1 MGHTHNK
8 VLRISAASLLAGIGC
23 LALTQPSYAAS
34 EGTFTDN
41 NSTEWKYS
49 YDTSGDDPVLT
60 IGFKSAANTTNTIF
74 TIPSLTE
81 VKGKLSSLSGINS
94 IDTYHIRN
102 LATESEASAAVAP
115 ALTKVDMTNAAKVQ
129 ISDLAPLFKN
139 SQNSEIEL
147 VFGND
152 MVIGNSEYV
161 DYLTTQSSFNYV
173 IDADAYPGLFEG
185 LKVKLTNLDKV
196 KYIGWRAFKDATLN
210 ESNTA
215 ITINS
220 NQTVG
225 GRVFENSNVKSLSIN
240 TSKVGFGFC
249 KGCSSLTSLTL
260 GNSVTEIYGQAFQ
273 NTSNLKQTLDT
284 NKVTEIDR
292 DAFHNSGLTGL
303 TVHNDLAY
311 IREYAFE
318 GTTLGE
324 LNFTGTNPSIGVRS
338 FYNAGITSLNLGEN
352 LTTIQAVAFGKNKIK
367 NLVMPKSI
375 TSLGPGLFM
384 QNPLDTLTI
393 NYDVNMVSGYTPARV
408 TYGCI
413 KSWSDDIP
421 VCSNPSKE
429 DSMINLKH
437 LILNAPYEP
446 ATAQDRVYSDSYL
459 SDLRNHVKNIIPGGA
474 FADLDGLESV
484 VIGEGY
490 EYIGSRAF
498 MRGSSSM
505 LNSSYCPVYAEQCVR
520 NSNGE
525 VLTTLSLPESLIA
538 MEENAFMW
546 FSNNRN
552 MVIDKLPSN
561 LEYIGNQAFFM
572 NAGTI
577 KDLNSTKLKYLGDR
591 AFGVG
596 LKVEKA
602 YIGDSLAYIGHGAF
616 SGNYG
621 YMDLTIDT
629 DIYDGRLKGRTSS
642 DTGSFFESFGM
653 WFTSKYL
660 DSLSFPDGFTLPS
673 ENSSPDNHLHHYKKL
688 TFTNK
693 VTTIPT
699 NYGNFIEGLYCDTI
713 DMSALNLTTL
723 PNFTFLFVKANEVKL
738 PNGLVEIGAGGLQAA
753 EIEEEL
759 ILPSTLKTIGALAFM
774 AEANGRTQGNIKIT
788 SLPNSI
794 ESIGHA
800 AFYNQSR
807 VKLDLNLPNLKTLG
821 SASFMGTSVRDVTLG
836 SNIES
841 IDPFI
846 FYRTPKLRNITIDR
860 NLFSSSNR
868 TSGWEVIAWAF
879 GGDEGH
885 QFGTI
890 KLTSN
895 AGQPCGG
902 YGNCDQ
908 LVDYN
913 NDPVVC
919 YAQDDGSTVID
930 CNKYYAQFYGIK
942 ARRVDL
948 SEMQN
953 VTTIPASMFQDSTI
967 GEVILPDTV
976 KTIGEDAFYQARIG
990 KMNLPSSVETID
1002 DEAFQWSYGNLELL
1016 PDSIKTVGRSAFFGA
1031 DLTDDVYIPASIE
1044 SIGADA
1050 FNGGDADVYYD
1061 TVTIAGDINETITN
1075 DQLVHQMF
1083 WNTDIHTLVINSS
1096 TLPSTTGNGD
1106 VKQFWNMPMEE
1117 VVITSLP
1124 AIPDNAFEANSNLKL
1139 LVMRRDNALRSIG
1152 EEAFLDCEKLYDVKF
1167 ASGLANETVTLGK
1180 NAFSNTGF
1188 KTIGND
1194 DAQFELNAA
1203 KFDASA
1209 GYTFANMKQLTNV
1222 YVPENFNNAVVPEGA
1237 FANASELVEVIVAP
1251 GVDKVKNAAFGN
1263 ANKLERIIFW
1273 GDTIIEDSTLA
1284 GYVAP
1289 TRGGVSSLSA
1299 ATIPASTDIYAYST
1313 SKAKAYAD
1321 SRSGDGEFYPLDEV
1335 LYITTDKYRI
1345 SQPVDEDFGGDVT
1358 VYALR
1363 RDGIVMESDTWGE
1376 YDGTAYARDSKDL
1389 YFMHEAATVD
1399 ADPAF
1404 GTVFETPV
1412 SINDLDFSNENFTN
1426 ISYTVGDADEDGNRY
1441 TTIDYTDGLTNNVA
1455 STSVLLRAPVLRAAP
1470 AATAV
1475 PQQTGGSGEGEG
1487 QTGTT
1492 SNSGTTNNSGS
1503 TTANSGS
1510 ANSSSTAANSG
1521 STTNGNAAN
1530 NSGATNSGTQS
1541 GSNQSSSL
1549 PVGGSGEGE
1558 GQTGTG
1564 NSGTTNNS
1572 GTAATTGNANSGSA
1586 NSGSTAANSG
1596 SNESTAAATGSNSAA
1611 TTGASESA
1619 TTTAKTSENGNP
1631 KTGDTILG
1639 YVALLG
1645 SCSLFAGA
1653 AFAIIR
1659 RNRR

>member
-1 MGHTHNK
+1 MSHTHNK

-23 LALTQPSYAAS
+23 LALTQPSYAAT

-115 ALTKVDMTNAAKVQ
+115 TLTKVDMTNAAKVQ

-139 SQNSEIEL
+139 SQSSEIEL

-173 IDADAYPGLFEG
+173 IDADTYPGLFEG

-196 KYIGWRAFKDATLN
+196 KYIGWRAFKNATLN
-210 ESNTA
+210 ENNTA

-240 TSKVGFGFC
+240 ASKVGFGFC

-318 GTTLGE
+318 GTSLGE
-324 LNFTGTNPSIGVRS
+324 LDLTGTNPNIGVRA

-352 LTTIQAVAFGKNKIK
+352 LTTIQAVAFGKNKIR

-375 TSLGPGLFM
+375 TTLGPGLFM
-384 QNPLDTLTI
+384 QNPLNTLTI

-421 VCSNPSKE
+421 VCSNPSSE
-429 DSMINLKH
+429 DSMINLRH

-459 SDLRNHVKNIIPGGA
+459 SDLRSHVKNIIPSGA
-474 FADLDGLESV
+474 FADLEGLESV

-505 LNSSYCPVYAEQCVR
+505 LNSNYCPVYADRCER
-520 NSNGE
+520 NSNSK

-546 FSNNRN
+546 FSNNKN

-591 AFGVG
+591 AFAAGP
-596 LKVEKA
+596 KVEKV
-602 YIGDSLAYIGHGAF
+602 YIGDSLAYIGYAAF
-616 SGNYG
+616 AGNYG

-629 DIYDGRLKGRTSS
+629 DIYDGRMKNSGGA
-642 DTGSFFESFGM
+642 GSGTFYETFGM
-653 WFTSKYL
+653 WYTNKYVEGL
-660 DSLSFPDGFTLPS
+660 SLPDGFTVPTV
-673 ENSSPDNHLHHYKKL
+673 NSSPDNHLHHYKKI
-688 TFTNK
+688 TFTDK
-693 VTTIPT
+693 FTTIPSV
-699 NYGNFIEGLYCDTI
+699 GQSFLEGIYADTI
-713 DMSALNLTTL
+713 DMSALNWTTIPSYAL
-723 PNFTFLFVKANEVKL
+723 LFAKANEVKL
-738 PNGLVEIGAGGLQAA
+738 PSGLVEIGVGALQAA
-753 EIEEEL
+753 EVEEEL
-759 ILPSTLKTIGALAFM
+759 ILPNTLKTISTYAFM
-774 AEANGRTQGNIKIT
+774 AEANSRTQGNIKIT

-807 VKLDLNLPNLKTLG
+807 VKLDLNLPNLKTL
-821 SASFMGTSVRDVTLG
+821 SNASFMGTSVRDVTLG
-836 SNIES
+836 SSIES
-841 IDPFI
+841 IDPYI
-846 FYRTPKLRNITIDR
+846 FYNTPKLRNLTIDI
-860 NLFSSSNR
+860 NLFSNSSSN
-868 TSGWEVIAWAF
+868 GWMVIPWAF
-879 GGDEGH
+879 GSGAGH

-913 NDPVVC
+913 SNPVVC

-1222 YVPENFNNAVVPEGA
+1222 YAPENFNNAVVPEGA

-1470 AATAV
+1470 AAAAA
-1475 PQQTGGSGEGEG
+1475 PQQVGSSGEGEG
-1487 QTGTT
+1487 QTGTG
-1492 SNSGTTNNSGS
+1492 NSGTA
-1503 TTANSGS
+1503 ANSGS
-1510 ANSSSTAANSG
+1510 ANSGSTAANSG
-1521 STTNGNAAN
+1521 SNTAN
-1530 NSGATNSGTQS
+1530 NSGTTNSGTQS
-1541 GSNQSSSL
+1541 GNNQSSSL

-1572 GTAATTGNANSGSA
+1572 GSTTANSGSA
-1586 NSGSTAANSG
+1586 NSGNTAANSG
-1596 SNESTAAATGSNSAA
+1596 SNTTSGTTANSGSNESAAAATGSSSTA

-1619 TTTAKTSENGNP
+1619 TTAAKTSGNGNP